1 MSLRQSV
8 RLSCIAVAAALG
20 LVLSTTA
27 GATATR
33 PAEPAGDTL
42 FPDQG
47 NPGYDARSYL
57 VRLHY
62 RPATNHLHART
73 TIRARAKHPL
83 ASYSLDFV
91 GMHVRKVSVN
101 GRKATFT
108 RRGHKLVVHPRTPAR
123 GTFRTTVTY
132 AGKPRQ
138 LIDPDGS
145 LEGWVRT
152 RDGATALGE
161 PIGIMTWVPSN
172 NTPGDKAR
180 YTFRVSVPSA
190 LKVAA
195 NGVLANR
202 SRHGARTTWTWRE
215 KDPMSAYLA
224 TVSIGTYQS
233 FPSSTTSITGR
244 RIPIWTFVDATLGPA
259 ANARRDLPSVIRFE
273 ERRFGPY
280 PFDSSGMI
288 VDNADVGYA
297 LETQSRPFFPYSVDT
312 STLVHEIA
320 HQWYGDSVTLTDWHD
335 IWLAEGFATY
345 TEWMWSH
352 VHGGSTPAARF
363 DRLYQTPETDG
374 LWHPAPT
381 EFTDPA
387 DLFGNPVYT
396 RGAMTL
402 QVLRER
408 VGHEAFSRILKA
420 WAREHR
426 HGNVRTADFIALAE
440 RISGDDLG
448 TLFSDWLTLDG
459 KPVGY

>member
-1 MSLRQSV
+1 MSLRRSV
-8 RLSCIAVAAALG
+8 RLSCIAVAAASG
-20 LVLSTTA
+20 LVLTTTA

-33 PAEPAGDTL
+33 PAEAAGDTL
-42 FPDQG
+42 FPGQG
-47 NPGYDARSYL
+47 NPGYDARGYI
-57 VRLHY
+57 VRLRY

-83 ASYSLDFV
+83 SSYSLDFV
-91 GMHVRKVSVN
+91 GMRVRNVMVN
-101 GRKATFT
+101 GRKASFT
-108 RRGHKLVVHPRTPAR
+108 RRGHKLVVHPRKPAR
-123 GTFRTTVTY
+123 GTFWTTVTY
-132 AGKPRQ
+132 AGKPRDHT
-138 LIDPDGS
+138 DPDGS

-180 YTFRVSVPSA
+180 YTFRVNVPSA

-224 TVSIGTYQS
+224 TVSIGRYHF

-244 RIPIWTFVDATLGPA
+244 RIPIWTFVDPTLGA
-259 ANARRDLPSVIRFE
+259 AAEARRVLPSVIRFE
-273 ERRFGPY
+273 ERRFGAY

-288 VDNADVGYA
+288 IDNADVGYA
-297 LETQSRPFFPYSVDT
+297 LETQSRPFFPYGADT
-312 STLVHEIA
+312 ITLVHEIA

-345 TEWMWSH
+345 AEWMWSH
-352 VHGGSTPAARF
+352 VHGGSTPAERF
-363 DRLYQTPETDG
+363 DRLYETPETGD

-408 VGHEAFSRILKA
+408 VGGTRRSSGSSGPGHESIDTAMSGPRTSSRSPNA
-420 WAREHR
+420 SPAMTSTRCSPT
-426 HGNVRTADFIALAE
+426 G
-440 RISGDDLG
+440 
-448 TLFSDWLTLDG
+448 
-459 KPVGY
+459 